1 MFASGKRKDEERKNG
16 LSPKIAHCK
25 GCFTWSFLSADISQG
40 KKKKKKLV
48 QKCKTKTEHLR
59 SDITLN

>member
-40 KKKKKKLV
+40 KKKKKISSKV
-48 QKCKTKTEHLR
+48 
-59 SDITLN
+59 